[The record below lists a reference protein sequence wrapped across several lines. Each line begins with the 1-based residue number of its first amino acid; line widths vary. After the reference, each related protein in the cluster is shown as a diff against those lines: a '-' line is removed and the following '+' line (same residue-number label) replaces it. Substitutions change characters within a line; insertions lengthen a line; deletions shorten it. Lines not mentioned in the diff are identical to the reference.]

1 MGTFAYPAQ
10 WSTDDVVVNLLSRLF
25 PVLYRESSRSG
36 KYFDQLVL
44 CQFPY
49 IDACRVA
56 DKNAS
61 NPCIPRRPAERW
73 LASLSSPLSL
83 LQILGFG
90 QTQYA
95 SIGLVVV

>member
-1 MGTFAYPAQ
+1 MGAFAYPAQ
-10 WSTDDVVVNLLSRLF
+10 WSTDDVAVNLLSRLF

-44 CQFPY
+44 CQFSY
-49 IDACRVA
+49 LDACSPA
-56 DKNAS
+56 DENATFS
-61 NPCIPRRPAERW
+61 FFPGRSAERW